1 MGVSHMK
8 KDLLEYIK
16 VASFVIIAV
25 SLSVIAWN
33 SFKETSYLQEIED
46 RLGSIYVAL
55 NNG

>member
-25 SLSVIAWN
+25 SLSVIARN
-33 SFKETSYLQEIED
+33 SSKETLYLQEIED

-55 NNG
+55 NNR